1 MLSRAL
7 GAERIIV
14 VINKMDFCEW
24 SEERYNYIK
33 DQLYPFLRKSCG
45 FDSEKI
51 FWAGVEGISGL
62 NVKDPVPYEKA
73 PWYKDNTLFDALDKV
88 PTIVRSSQQILRM
101 PIQTK

>member
-14 VINKMDFCEW
+14 IINKMDFCDW

-51 FWAGVEGISGL
+51 FWAGVEGLSGINIKDRIS
-62 NVKDPVPYEKA
+62 YEKA
-73 PWYKDNTLFDALDKV
+73 PWYKDNTLFEALDRV
-88 PTIVRSSQQILRM
+88 PTIVRAS
-101 PIQTK
+101 T